1 MSANIHQDTRDGV
14 IVLRLDRPVANALAP
29 DLRAELLAALSTAA
43 ARADCVAIVISGAG
57 AGFSSGVDLSEYDTA
72 PAAPSPGA
80 LCRAV
85 AACDRPVVA
94 ALHGD
99 VLGAGLALALAADAR
114 VAAAQ
119 TRLALPEIGLGM
131 MPGAGV
137 TQRLPRLVGAQ
148 AALELMLSGRPVP
161 ATEPR
166 LRPLFEQIVPEESEA
181 AAMTLAARLARGES
195 RPAPPRGLSDPAGYQ
210 KAVAAVRARLGEAE
224 GAAADILRA
233 VEAAQLLPLPQG
245 LDFEE
250 VLFEERA
257 QSRSA
262 RALRHVHVGEA
273 RARALPEMRR
283 AAPRPLRRIALAG
296 PVPTAL
302 AEALLTAGCTLRGAP
317 DTLPEALGARL
328 EPGPGEGWADLWIET
343 GGGAP
348 SGAGQLRL
356 DPGAGFGATGLWLR
370 LHGKAP
376 LAEIGVGAGVAAAD
390 VAGLARLLT
399 AARLGYVR
407 AALPAAGP
415 GVGHALRATLDLA
428 ALALLGAG
436 LSPQAVDAGAQALG
450 LAEGPCLAMDREGL
464 SEAARR
470 LGALT
475 PRLGLPVPGSDGPL
489 AQRITRGAVG
499 RAAGRGFYDH
509 PSEGPRAP
517 RGTETEA
524 ALPGGVSTAHALHA
538 ALVNAAERLLAAGA
552 VLRAG
557 DLDVVALHAL
567 GQARQAGGPL
577 FQADARRLL
586 AVLKDMKALR
596 PLSAALWAPEP
607 GLNTRI
613 KEGLGYF
620 GRAASVISRA

>member
-1 MSANIHQDTRDGV
+1 MNANIQTENRDGV

-29 DLRAELLAALSTAA
+29 DLRAELLAALSAAA
-43 ARADCVAIVISGAG
+43 ARADCVAIVLSGAG
-57 AGFSSGVDLSEYDTA
+57 AGFSSGVDLSEFDAA
-72 PAAPSPGA
+72 PVAPSPDS

-85 AACDRPVVA
+85 DACDRPVVA
-94 ALHGD
+94 GLHGD
-99 VLGAGLALALAADAR
+99 VLGAGLSLALAADAR

-148 AALELMLSGRPVP
+148 AALELMLSGRPVT

-166 LRPLFEQIVPEESEA
+166 LRPLFDQIVPDGAETA
-181 AAMTLAARLARGES
+181 AVTLAARLARGEA
-195 RPAPPRGLSDPAGYQ
+195 RPASPRGLSDPAGYQ

-250 VLFEERA
+250 ALFQERA
-257 QSRSA
+257 QSRTA
-262 RALRHVHVGEA
+262 RAMRHLHVSEA
-273 RARALPEMRR
+273 RARALPEMRQ

-296 PVPTAL
+296 PVPAPL
-302 AEALLTAGCTLRGAP
+302 AEALLATGCTLRGAP
-317 DTLPEALGARL
+317 DTLPEALLARL
-328 EPGPGEGWADLWIET
+328 EQGPGEGWADLWIVA
-343 GGGAP
+343 GGDAPEGA
-348 SGAGQLRL
+348 ARLRL

-376 LAEIGVGAGVAAAD
+376 LAEIGVGAGVAAVE
-390 VAGLARLLT
+390 VAGLAQLLT
-399 AARLGYVR
+399 MARLGYVR

-415 GVGHALRATLDLA
+415 GVGHALRGALDLA
-428 ALALLGAG
+428 AMALLGAG
-436 LSPQAVDAGAQALG
+436 LSPQAVDAGARALG
-450 LAEGPCLAMDREGL
+450 LAEGPCLSMDREGL
-464 SEAARR
+464 AEATRR
-470 LGALT
+470 LGAMA
-475 PRLGLPVPGSDGPL
+475 PRLGLTAPGSDSPL

-509 PSEGPRAP
+509 PPEGPRAR
-517 RGTETEA
+517 RGSETEA
-524 ALPGGVSTAHALHA
+524 ALPGGVSAAHALHA

-557 DLDVVALHAL
+557 DLDVVALYAL
-567 GQARQAGGPL
+567 GQARRAGGPL
-577 FQADARRLL
+577 FQADARGLL
-586 AVLKDMKALR
+586 AVLKEMKALA
-596 PLSAALWAPEP
+596 PLSAPLWAPEP
-607 GLNTRI
+607 GLSTRI

-620 GRAASVISRA
+620 GRAASVISPA